1 MITLF
6 GKRFITSFLAGNKV
20 FDKKDIAIGIA
31 KNSEYALSDT
41 NSRLGFEFYRLP
53 VKFGGIDI
61 DTSVT
66 PITYK
71 AIFSTTLPTNLA
83 GKINEIAIY
92 PGLRTSVN
100 SFDSRFITDF
110 ESIYSWTPEPAIDQV
125 NYRIG
130 NSSLVFT
137 SNGVAAKE
145 YISIVEDFD
154 ISGYSN
160 FDTLSFSYKANDA
173 NLSSVKVRFYSSDV
187 DYYQFNFTGH
197 SLGWNIKELDFA
209 SMSTSGSPSKSKI
222 SKVGIVVT
230 PGLVAATSICVDG
243 LRVNDEDTFDPS
255 YGMVARS
262 NITEIEKVAG
272 REMLL
277 EYKLDLNFGV

>member
-6 GKRFITSFLAGNKV
+6 GKRFLTSFLAGNQS
-20 FDKKDIAIGIA
+20 FDKKDMAIGIA
-31 KNSEYALSDT
+31 KNSEYTLENT

-61 DTSVT
+61 NTSVT
-66 PITYK
+66 PTTYT
-71 AIFSTTLPTNLA
+71 AIFSATLPTNLA

-100 SFDSRFITDF
+100 SFDNKFITDF
-110 ESIYSWTPEPAIDQV
+110 ESIYSWTPEPSIDQV

-130 NSSLVFT
+130 NSSLIFT
-137 SNGVAAKE
+137 SNASATKE

-187 DYYQFNFTGH
+187 DYYQFSFTGH
-197 SLGWNIKELDFA
+197 SVGWNIKQLGFA
-209 SMSTSGSPSKSKI
+209 SMSVVGSPSKNKI

-230 PGLVAATSICVDG
+230 PSSGTTSICVDG
-243 LRVNDEDTFDPS
+243 LRVNDEDTFDPT
-255 YGMVARS
+255 YGMVARA
-262 NITEIEKVAG
+262 NITEIEKIAG

>member
-6 GKRFITSFLAGNKV
+6 GKRFLTSFLAGNQS
-20 FDKKDIAIGIA
+20 FEKKDMAIGIA
-31 KNSEYALSDT
+31 KNLEYTLAET

-61 DTSVT
+61 DTSAT
-66 PITYK
+66 PITYT
-71 AIFSTTLPTNLA
+71 AIFSATLPTNLA

-100 SFDSRFITDF
+100 SFDNKFITDF
-110 ESIYSWTPEPAIDQV
+110 ESIYSWTPEPSTDQV
-125 NYRIG
+125 NYRVG
-130 NSSLVFT
+130 NSSLIFT
-137 SNGVAAKE
+137 SNASATKE

-197 SLGWNIKELDFA
+197 SVGWNIKQLNFA
-209 SMSTSGSPSKSKI
+209 SMSVVGSPSKNKI

-230 PGLVAATSICVDG
+230 PSSGTTSICVDG

-255 YGMVARS
+255 YGMVARA

>member
-6 GKRFITSFLAGNKV
+6 GKRFITSFLAGTKA

-31 KNSEYALSDT
+31 KNAEYALSDT
-41 NSRLGFEFYRLP
+41 NSRLGFEFYRMP

-66 PITYK
+66 PITYT

-92 PGLRTSVN
+92 PGIRSSVN
-100 SFDSRFITDF
+100 SFDSKFITDF
-110 ESIYSWTPEPAIDQV
+110 GSIYSWTPEPTLDQT

-130 NSSLVFT
+130 DSSLIFT
-137 SNGVAAKE
+137 SNGATLKE

-160 FDTLSFSYKANDA
+160 FDTLSFSYKVNDA

-197 SLGWNIKELDFA
+197 TVGWNIKQLDFA
-209 SMSTSGSPSKSKI
+209 SMSVVGSPSKNKI
-222 SKVGIVVT
+222 SKLGIVVT
-230 PGLVAATSICVDG
+230 PTTAATSICVDG

-255 YGMVARS
+255 YGMVARA

>member
-6 GKRFITSFLAGNKV
+6 GKRFLTNFLAGNKS

-41 NSRLGFEFYRLP
+41 NSRLGFEFYRMP
-53 VKFGGIDI
+53 IQFGGIDI
-61 DTSVT
+61 DTSVSPT
-66 PITYK
+66 TYT

-92 PGLRTSVN
+92 PGLRSSVN
-100 SFDSRFITDF
+100 TFDSKFITDF
-110 ESIYSWTPEPAIDQV
+110 GSIYSWTPEPELDQT

-130 NSSLVFT
+130 DASLIFT
-137 SNGVAAKE
+137 SNGAAVKE

-160 FDTLSFSYKANDA
+160 FDTLSFSYKVNDA
-173 NLSSVKVRFYSSDV
+173 NLSSVKVRFYSSDT

-197 SLGWNIKELDFA
+197 SIGWNIKQLDFA
-209 SMSTSGSPSKSKI
+209 SMSSVGTPSKNKI
-222 SKVGIVVT
+222 SKLGIVVT
-230 PGLVAATSICVDG
+230 PTTAATSISVDG

-255 YGMVARS
+255 YGMVARA

>member
-6 GKRFITSFLAGNKV
+6 GKRFLTNFLAGNKS
-20 FDKKDIAIGIA
+20 FDKKDMAIGIA
-31 KNSEYALSDT
+31 TNLEYPLSDT

-66 PITYK
+66 PTTYT

-137 SNGVAAKE
+137 SNGGAIKE

-197 SLGWNIKELDFA
+197 SVGWNVKQINFA
-209 SMSTSGSPSKSKI
+209 NMSTVGSPSKNKI
-222 SKVGIVVT
+222 SKIGIVVT
-230 PGLVAATSICVDG
+230 PTTLATSICVDG

-255 YGMVARS
+255 YGMVARA
-262 NITEIEKVAG
+262 NISEIEKIAG

>member
-6 GKRFITSFLAGNKV
+6 GKRFLTSFLAGNQS
-20 FDKKDIAIGIA
+20 FDKKDMAIGIA
-31 KNSEYALSDT
+31 KNSEYTLENT

-61 DTSVT
+61 NTSVT
-66 PITYK
+66 PTTYT
-71 AIFSTTLPTNLA
+71 AIFSATLPTNLA

-100 SFDSRFITDF
+100 SFDNKFITDF
-110 ESIYSWTPEPAIDQV
+110 ESIYSWTPEPSIDQV

-130 NSSLVFT
+130 NSSLIFT
-137 SNGVAAKE
+137 SNASSTKE

-187 DYYQFNFTGH
+187 DYYQFSFTGH
-197 SLGWNIKELDFA
+197 SVGWNIKQLGFA
-209 SMSTSGSPSKSKI
+209 SMSVVGSPSKNKI

-230 PGLVAATSICVDG
+230 PSSGTTSICVDG
-243 LRVNDEDTFDPS
+243 LRVNDEDTFDPT
-255 YGMVARS
+255 YGMVARA
-262 NITEIEKVAG
+262 NITEIEKIAG